1 MVLNV
6 EVPARFEPD
15 ARREITMETN
25 FEAMERA
32 RAQLARENL
41 GVAFRTLVRDA
52 ESLVRA
58 TAGDLNERTR
68 EARVQL
74 TAAIERSKV
83 LGQQLKDHAVAG
95 AHLADEAIH
104 KQPYPLVG
112 IAFGLGLLIGILVG
126 RDRD

>member
-1 MVLNV
+1 
-6 EVPARFEPD
+6 
-15 ARREITMETN
+15 METN

-32 RAQLARENL
+32 RAELAHENL

-52 ESLVRA
+52 EALVRA

-74 TAAIERSKV
+74 AAALERSKV
-83 LGQQLKDHAVAG
+83 LGHQLKDQAVAG

-104 KQPYPLVG
+104 KQPYPWSESRSGWVSSLASWSGGAG
-112 IAFGLGLLIGILVG
+112 IEWAVHA
-126 RDRD
+126 